1 MAAAVVEDVWVQCD
15 DPKCKKWR
23 KLPSGSQA
31 PPDDVKWCALHLLC
45 SSANAYKAD
54 NDMCNLPTS
63 SPCRYCRMNPDPLRN
78 SCAIEEEVRHPPL
91 IALAAHWGVN
101 PTLTVYQYISIV

>member
-1 MAAAVVEDVWVQCD
+1 
-15 DPKCKKWR
+15 
-23 KLPSGSQA
+23 
-31 PPDDVKWCALHLLC
+31 
-45 SSANAYKAD
+45 
-54 NDMCNLPTS
+54 
-63 SPCRYCRMNPDPLRN
+63 MNPDPLRN